1 MGGLNLVEH
10 LNVFALSYSLWKGR
24 PMYAHIAGMPVEE
37 TALALA
43 PIAAV
48 ALAGLLAA
56 RTRLARFVRSH
67 LPIRHQ
73 VSSR

>member
-1 MGGLNLVEH
+1 
-10 LNVFALSYSLWKGR
+10 
-24 PMYAHIAGMPVEE
+24 MYAHIAGIPAEE
-37 TALALA
+37 AALALA

-67 LPIRHQ
+67 LTIRPEA
-73 VSSR
+73 SSQ